1 VVYDNSRDDENM
13 QVFDI
18 IKYKS
23 LLLHKFNEKFN
34 IIQLLTAHMDF
45 QVIYF
50 TKTGHTKKVAEAI
63 ASELNVK
70 AEDVK
75 DAKLNDEGL
84 VFLGSG
90 KYGPQPGK
98 TIMEFI
104 ENNNFKSRNVA
115 LFGTSGGGKGLEVQ
129 EMEKALNAKGACIKG
144 KFFCR
149 GKFMF
154 FNRGR
159 PNDED
164 LNEAKKFAKQMIK

>member
-1 VVYDNSRDDENM
+1 LFYDSGQNDEDQ
-13 QVFDI
+13 QVLGI

-23 LLLHKFNEKFN
+23 PLLYKFNEKFN
-34 IIQLLTAHMDF
+34 SIQFLIIHMEF

-50 TKTGHTKKVAEAI
+50 TKTGHTKKIAEAI

-70 AEDVK
+70 AEDVT
-75 DAKLNDEGL
+75 DAKLNEEGL

-98 TIMEFI
+98 TMMEFI
-104 ENNNFKSRNVA
+104 ENNNFNSRNVA
-115 LFGTSGGGKGLEVQ
+115 LFGTSGGGKGLEVL

-164 LNEAKKFAKQMIK
+164 INEAKRFAKQMIK